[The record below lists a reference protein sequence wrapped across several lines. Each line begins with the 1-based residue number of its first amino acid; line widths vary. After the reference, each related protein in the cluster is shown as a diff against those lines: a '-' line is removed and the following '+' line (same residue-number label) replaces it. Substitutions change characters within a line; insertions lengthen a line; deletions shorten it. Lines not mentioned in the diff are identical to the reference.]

1 MSEIKTYRDLTV
13 WQKAVDL
20 VADAY
25 RLSDRFPRSEEFA
38 LRLQL
43 RRAAVSVPANI
54 AEGHGRTGIG
64 EYLHHLSIAHG
75 SIAELETLLTVA
87 VRLGYLDRAVVDAIH
102 SQSEEVGRL
111 IRALMRRLRERAE
124 GEKSQRR

>member
-25 RLSDRFPRSEEFA
+25 RLSDRFPRTEEFA

-87 VRLGYLDRAVVDAIH
+87 VRLGYLDGPVVDAIH